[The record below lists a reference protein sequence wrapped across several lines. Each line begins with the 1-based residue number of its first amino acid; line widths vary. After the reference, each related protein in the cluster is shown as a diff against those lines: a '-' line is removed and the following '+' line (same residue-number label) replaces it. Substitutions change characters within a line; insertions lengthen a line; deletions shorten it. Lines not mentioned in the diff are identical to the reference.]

1 MHPILHIA
9 IRAIRKNGNFLLQ
22 NYDRKKL
29 EKEKKENII
38 YIVKKMIHMLEK
50 NIFFTIQKSYP
61 NHILLKNKFTPTKL
75 NIKNVYWIINAL
87 NGTENFINNIPHFC
101 IGISIIIKN
110 KIEISV
116 IYDPIKNDLFTSVKG
131 QGSQLNGYRM
141 RCSGS
146 DMNDNNL
153 IVSMHYPS
161 NFNKKMLTY
170 YTQIL
175 EKLILK
181 KIIIRNSGSFLLDL
195 AYVAAG
201 KITCLF
207 NFDKKNYNLYI
218 GELQIRESGGLIKSI
233 NASNICNNEKLSLLG
248 NFKSIAIIEEI
259 LRF

>member
-9 IRAIRKNGNFLLQ
+9 IRAIRKSGNFLLQ

-29 EKEKKENII
+29 EKEKKENIL
-38 YIVKKMIHMLEK
+38 YIVKKIMYMLEK

-61 NHILLKNKFTPTKL
+61 NHILLRNKVISTKL
-75 NIKNVYWIINAL
+75 NINNVYWIVNTL
-87 NGTENFINNIPHFC
+87 NGMENFVNNIPHFC
-101 IGISIIIKN
+101 IGISVIIKN

-141 RCSGS
+141 RCSNI
-146 DMNDNNL
+146 NDNNL
-153 IVSMHYPS
+153 IVSMHYPT
-161 NFNKKMLTY
+161 NINKKMLTY
-170 YTQIL
+170 YTRIL

-233 NASNICNNEKLSLLG
+233 NTDNIYKNEKLFLLG
-248 NFKSIAIIEEI
+248 NFKSISIIEEI
-259 LRF
+259 LEF

>member
-1 MHPILHIA
+1 MHPILQIA
-9 IRAIRKNGNFLLQ
+9 IRAIRKSGNFILQ

-29 EKEKKENII
+29 EREKKETIL
-38 YIVKKMIHMLEK
+38 YIVKKMISMLEK

-61 NHILLKNKFTPTKL
+61 NHILLKNKYISKKL
-75 NIKNVYWIINAL
+75 NAKNVYWMISAL
-87 NGTENFINNIPHFC
+87 NGTTNFINNIPHFC
-101 IGISIIIKN
+101 IGISVIIKN

-141 RCSGS
+141 RCSGV
-146 DMNDNNL
+146 NDNNL
-153 IVSMHYPS
+153 IVSMYYPT
-161 NFNKKMLTY
+161 NINKNILTY

-175 EKLILK
+175 ERLILK
-181 KIIIRNSGSFLLDL
+181 KISIRNSGSFLLDL

-207 NFDKKNYNLYI
+207 NFDIKNYNFYI

-233 NASNICNNEKLSLLG
+233 NNINLRKNEKLSLLG
-248 NFKSIAIIEEI
+248 NFKSIAIIEE
-259 LRF
+259 LLNF